1 MFRLQRIAGKGRG
14 LVASRPIAA
23 GTVIERALAVRLPA
37 AERAL
42 IDRSALFPYL
52 FVDPEAFSA
61 GTGANPGNGA
71 HDGLVAF
78 GSLTF
83 CNHAEHPNAA
93 VRWSSDAVGL
103 WASLEAQRDIAPDE
117 EITLYYTNITE
128 YSDDKFI
135 I

>member
-1 MFRLQRIAGKGRG
+1 MFRLERIAGKGRG

-23 GTVIERALAVRLPA
+23 GTVIERAPAVRLPA

-42 IDRSALFPYL
+42 VDRSALFPYL
-52 FVDPEAFSA
+52 FVDPESFGA
-61 GTGANPGNGA
+61 GPLEAA
-71 HDGLVAF
+71 HDGLFAF

-83 CNHAEHPNAA
+83 CNHAAHPNAA
-93 VRWSSDAVGL
+93 VRWSSDAIGL
-103 WASLEAQRDIAPDE
+103 WASLEAQCDIAPNE

-128 YSDDKFI
+128 YSGDNFI